1 MYWAGSSTH
10 AALSTHSTVDIL
22 YRYMKICIA
31 DTIFTHVSEIIIVY
45 LTSRMGVMEA
55 VI

>member
-1 MYWAGSSTH
+1 
-10 AALSTHSTVDIL
+10 
-22 YRYMKICIA
+22 MKICIA
-31 DTIFTHVSEIIIVY
+31 DTIFTHVSEIIIIY